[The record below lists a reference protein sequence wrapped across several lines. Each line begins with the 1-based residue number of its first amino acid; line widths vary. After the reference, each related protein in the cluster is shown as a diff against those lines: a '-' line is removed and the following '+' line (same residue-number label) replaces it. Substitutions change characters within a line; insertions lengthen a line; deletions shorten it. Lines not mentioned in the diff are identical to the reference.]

1 MAPKIY
7 SYMLNNNDN
16 SKSLIK
22 KKLSSRYVS
31 RSTESNA
38 KLVLID
44 RKVCSATDALQ
55 KKKKKKEKQLA
66 KLHTKDTHNP
76 RSIKT
81 GFAEKLTR

>member
-1 MAPKIY
+1 
-7 SYMLNNNDN
+7 MLNNNDN
-16 SKSLIK
+16 SKSLIKK

-81 GFAEKLTR
+81 GFAEKLTRWERANG